1 MRFFRFG
8 CDFGRLFGRDL
19 GSCLRFDFYCDCGCR
34 YVGCIRFAFGIRNA
48 LVVLNALVILHAC
61 MHSIIVH
68 DRCNCDCCDR
78 RSRVIRFMAFSVGS
92 RRFPYYPALCSLV
105 HFVLVEEC
113 VQGLHFILFCRIV

>member
-19 GSCLRFDFYCDCGCR
+19 GSYLRFDFYCDCGCR

-61 MHSIIVH
+61 THSIIVH
-68 DRCNCDCCDR
+68 DRCDCDCCDR
-78 RSRVIRFMAFSVGS
+78 RSRVIRFNGVF
-92 RRFPYYPALCSLV
+92 RW
-105 HFVLVEEC
+105 
-113 VQGLHFILFCRIV
+113 